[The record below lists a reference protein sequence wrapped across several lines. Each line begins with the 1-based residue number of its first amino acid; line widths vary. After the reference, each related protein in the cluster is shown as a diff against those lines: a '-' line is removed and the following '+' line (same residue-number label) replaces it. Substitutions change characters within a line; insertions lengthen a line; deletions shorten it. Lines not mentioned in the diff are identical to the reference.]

1 MPVNQMIPATNAQP
15 STGQQLMV
23 GGNETAA
30 TAVAA
35 QAKALVEA
43 RYTVALHRPRDL
55 DVVRERLL
63 RECKRPSFAAVARYR
78 KPIGAGIEGPS
89 IRFAETAIRC
99 MTNVT
104 VETVTVYDDREKRIV
119 RVMVTDLEA
128 NVPYSQDVTIEKT
141 IERRNVKNGDEVL
154 RSRTNSRG
162 EPVHIIV
169 ATEDDILNKQN
180 ALISKAVRTLGL
192 RLVPGDLI
200 DEAMWQVQQTQK
212 NADAADPDA
221 ARLRLYDAFAD
232 LGIRVSEIKE
242 YLGHDGVAL
251 TPKELAELRG
261 LYAAIRD
268 GETTWREVMDQR
280 GGSETKQP
288 ASGRGSVARLKAATG
303 AAVPTDTRTTPA
315 GDGPIT
321 REEVIASINTAATI
335 DELDVAVDMG
345 RMLPE
350 ADQAAVKEAHRQ
362 RRIDLTST

>member
-1 MPVNQMIPATNAQP
+1 MNAMVP
-15 STGQQLMV
+15 STSPSSTTGSALVV

-78 KPIGAGIEGPS
+78 KPVGQGIEGPS

-141 IERRNVKNGDEVL
+141 IERRNTKQGDEVL
-154 RSRTNSRG
+154 RIRTNSRG

-200 DEAMWQVQQTQK
+200 DEAMWQVKQTQK
-212 NADAADPDA
+212 DGDAADPDG
-221 ARLRLYDAFAD
+221 ARVRLFDAFAEVGVKVSD
-232 LGIRVSEIKE
+232 LKD
-242 YLGHDGVAL
+242 YLGHDGTAL
-251 TPKELAELRG
+251 TPKELADLRG
-261 LYAAIRD
+261 LFAALRD
-268 GETTWREVMDQR
+268 GETNWREVMDGRKSQAQGDAPAQ
-280 GGSETKQP
+280 GGSVSKLRAAAKPKQQA
-288 ASGRGSVARLKAATG
+288 AS
-303 AAVPTDTRTTPA
+303 
-315 GDGPIT
+315 DGPTAQEVHDALAKAET
-321 REEVIASINTAATI
+321 REALDEAADLI
-335 DELDVAVDMG
+335 RSV
-345 RMLPE
+345 PE
-350 ADQAAVKEAHRQ
+350 AERAALHAFYEV
-362 RRIDLTST
+362 RIDQLDLA

>member
-1 MPVNQMIPATNAQP
+1 MNQMVPATSPPP
-15 STGQQLMV
+15 STGHALAV

-63 RECKRPSFAAVARYR
+63 RECRRPSFAAVARYR

-99 MTNVT
+99 MTNIT

-141 IERRNVKNGDEVL
+141 VERRSAKNGDEVL
-154 RSRTNSRG
+154 RVRTNSKG

-200 DEAMWQVQQTQK
+200 DEAMWEVKQTQK
-212 NADAADPDA
+212 NADAADPDQA
-221 ARLRLYDAFAD
+221 KRTLFDAFSDIGVRAEQ
-232 LGIRVSEIKE
+232 VKE
-242 YLGHDGVAL
+242 YLGHAAESL
-251 TPKELAELRG
+251 TPKELADLRG
-261 LYAAIRD
+261 LYAALRD
-268 GETTWREVMDQR
+268 GETTWREVMDGR
-280 GGSETKQP
+280 GGTT
-288 ASGRGSVARLKAATG
+288 AAATG
-303 AAVPTDTRTTPA
+303 DGKGSVSKLREVATKATKPAEPEPTLQVDPDT
-315 GDGPIT
+315 G
-321 REEVIASINTAATI
+321 EV
-335 DELDVAVDMG
+335 
-345 RMLPE
+345 LPPHL
-350 ADQAAVKEAHRQ
+350 Q
-362 RRIDLTST
+362 